1 MESGFRSSNSVISS
15 SFARLKEQPA
25 VWTDYKEYPEFGKWV
40 MDLSVTNEAAER
52 GVKNAQKVALSSK
65 SESKRECNI
74 LVMNTRRELNV
85 LITIEIICLRY
96 CNCYI
101 VNLKNNDDFEQIY
114 LVFSIFVLCM

>member
-15 SFARLKEQPA
+15 SFARLKVHPA
-25 VWTDYKEYPEFGKWV
+25 VWTDYKEYLELGKWV

-52 GVKNAQKVALSSK
+52 EVKNAQKVALSSK
-65 SESKRECNI
+65 SESKIECNI

-96 CNCYI
+96 CNC
-101 VNLKNNDDFEQIY
+101 
-114 LVFSIFVLCM
+114 

>member
-1 MESGFRSSNSVISS
+1 
-15 SFARLKEQPA
+15 
-25 VWTDYKEYPEFGKWV
+25 
-40 MDLSVTNEAAER
+40 MDLSVTNDAAER
-52 GVKNAQKVALSSK
+52 GVKNAQEVALSSK

>member
-1 MESGFRSSNSVISS
+1 
-15 SFARLKEQPA
+15 
-25 VWTDYKEYPEFGKWV
+25 
-40 MDLSVTNEAAER
+40 MDLSVTNEASER

>member
-25 VWTDYKEYPEFGKWV
+25 VWTDYKEYLELGKWV

-65 SESKRECNI
+65 SESKREFNI
-74 LVMNTRRELNV
+74 LVMNMQRAKCPDYNRD
-85 LITIEIICLRY
+85 
-96 CNCYI
+96 
-101 VNLKNNDDFEQIY
+101 NLSKI
-114 LVFSIFVLCM
+114 L